1 MRIRTSIATIG
12 LVALAACGSSDTSKG
27 NGSATATAPAGGGGT
42 TVKLQPGEWE
52 MTMETLKVD
61 APGMPPQVAAAMK
74 KQPRATSRDCMTAE
88 EAEGPKAEMFKG
100 ANGANCKQEGFVWS
114 GGRIQGT
121 TTCTGEK
128 GVGKM
133 SMTMA
138 GQYSPTSMDV
148 TMKMITEAAGTPMT
162 IETRMTGRRIGE
174 CPAGKAG

>member
-1 MRIRTSIATIG
+1 MRIKTFMTAASLA
-12 LVALAACGSSDTSKG
+12 ALAACGSSDNGKG
-27 NGSATATAPAGGGGT
+27 NGSATATAPAGGGT

-52 MTMETLKVD
+52 MTMETLNVD

-74 KQPRATSRDCMTAE
+74 KQQRASSRDCMTPE

-100 ANGANCKQEGFVWS
+100 ADGANCKQEGFVWS

-128 GVGKM
+128 GVGKV

-148 TMKMITEAAGTPMT
+148 TMKMVTEAAGTPMT